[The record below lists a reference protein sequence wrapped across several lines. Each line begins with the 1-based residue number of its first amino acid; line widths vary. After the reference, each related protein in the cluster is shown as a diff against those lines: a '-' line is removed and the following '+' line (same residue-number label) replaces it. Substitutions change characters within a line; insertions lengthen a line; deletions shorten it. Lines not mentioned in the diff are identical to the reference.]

1 MVVINLIGSRVIVDD
16 PFTNHLLYL
25 QVRNLRINIKYQK
38 ATMMLELYDPNQPVE
53 QYSSSLVVPCKPVSE
68 FKFDYEDETET
79 ETENIFSKQQ
89 EFNVEPDKE
98 LQQWLEETRQ
108 IHNYSAITVKT
119 KMKDEVNYLTGLPI
133 KERQ

>member
-1 MVVINLIGSRVIVDD
+1 MVVINLIGSKVKVDD
-16 PFTNHLLYL
+16 PFTKKSLDL
-25 QVRNLRINIKYQK
+25 QVRNLRINIKYQR
-38 ATMMLELYDPNQPVE
+38 ATIMLELYDLNQPVE
-53 QYSSSLVVPCKPVSE
+53 QYSSSLIVPCKSVSE
-68 FKFDYEDETET
+68 FKYDYEDETEI
-79 ETENIFSKQQ
+79 ENTFSKQQ

-108 IHNYSAITVKT
+108 VHNYNAITVKT